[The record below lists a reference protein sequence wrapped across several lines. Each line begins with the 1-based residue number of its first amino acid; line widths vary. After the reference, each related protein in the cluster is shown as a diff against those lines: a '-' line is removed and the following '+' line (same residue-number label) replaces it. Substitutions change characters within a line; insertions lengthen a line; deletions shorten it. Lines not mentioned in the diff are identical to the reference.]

1 MKKVL
6 VLGKTGQLAH
16 ELQAVASDWPGL
28 QLAFV
33 GRDLLDFT
41 SPKFAGM
48 ISTMLKELQPFIV
61 VNAVAYTAVDKAEEE
76 PQLATQ
82 VNAHAVVELAQACA
96 QLAIPLVHV
105 STDFVFNGNSN
116 RPYKPGD
123 LTDPLGEYGQ
133 SKLAGEQAI
142 IESGCNGAIVRTSWL
157 YSSYGNN
164 FVNTIRRIASERE
177 EIKVIAEQVGSPTYA
192 NDLAQALLN
201 LVTTY
206 ANKPVQELELYH
218 FANAGVASWYD
229 LASAVV
235 ELGEISC
242 NIIPISVE
250 EYPLPAPRP
259 YYSVLDSNDIVRS
272 FSLKNNH
279 WRQSLVKCLKQISA
293 SSMSAVSS

>member
-1 MKKVL
+1 MNKVL

-16 ELQAVASDWPGL
+16 ELQEAAGDWSGL

-41 SPKFAGM
+41 SPKFTGM
-48 ISTMLKELQPFIV
+48 ISAMLNELQPFIV

-76 PQLATQ
+76 SQLANQ
-82 VNAHAVVELAQACA
+82 VNAHAVGQLAQACA
-96 QLAIPLVHV
+96 KLKIPLVHV

-133 SKLAGEQAI
+133 SKLVGEQAI
-142 IESGCNGAIVRTSWL
+142 IESGCLGAIVRTSWL
-157 YSSYGNN
+157 YSSYGRN
-164 FVNTIRRIASERE
+164 FVKTVSRLALEKE
-177 EIKVIAEQVGSPTYA
+177 EIKVIVEQVGSPTYA
-192 NDLAQALLN
+192 KDFAQVLLN
-201 LVTTY
+201 LVTAY
-206 ANKPVQELELYH
+206 ADKPAQGLELYH
-218 FANAGVASWYD
+218 YANAGVASWYD

-235 ELGEISC
+235 ELSELSC

-259 YYSVLDSNDIVRS
+259 YYSVLNSSDITTLLSV
-272 FSLKNNH
+272 KNKH
-279 WRQSLVKCLKQISA
+279 WRQSLADCLNKIE
-293 SSMSAVSS
+293 SSLVNTVGS